1 MFIEENNTVEV
12 VVYYKRLKYQYVS
25 FTESEFKNEELSEED
40 KAKYKKLIVKMK
52 QLTWGLYN
60 DLQEGAVDLD
70 GDGNRRFNY
79 KKYKESR
86 LIRLISGWDATK
98 KQGDKEIPAR
108 TDERTIKELAP
119 EIAESI
125 LNAYDQIVFLGE
137 EEEGK

>member
-1 MFIEENNTVEV
+1 MFIEESNTVDV
-12 VVYYKRLKYQYVS
+12 VIYYRKLKYQYLS
-25 FTESEFKNEELSEED
+25 YSESEFENEEFSDED
-40 KAKYKKLIVKMK
+40 KAKYKKLIVKMR

-70 GDGNRRFNY
+70 QDGNRRFNY

-86 LIRLISGWDATK
+86 LIRLLSGWDATV
-98 KQGDKEIPAR
+98 KQGDKEVPAR
-108 TDERTIKELAP
+108 ADERSIKKLAP

-125 LNAYDQIVFLGE
+125 LNAYDQVMFLGE